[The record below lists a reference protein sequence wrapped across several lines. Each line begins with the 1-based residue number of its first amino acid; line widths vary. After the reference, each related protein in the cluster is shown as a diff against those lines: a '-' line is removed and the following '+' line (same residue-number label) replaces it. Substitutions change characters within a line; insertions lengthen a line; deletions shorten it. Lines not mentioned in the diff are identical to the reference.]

1 MAKQRKKKSKLIKP
15 ETSYKISSAVIGF
28 IGTFLILFNLNIT
41 GAVISDGST
50 VTNGII
56 GVFMVF
62 LALLLYLRPLK
73 KSFKKQ

>member
-1 MAKQRKKKSKLIKP
+1 MAKQRKKKSIKP
-15 ETSYKISSAVIGF
+15 ETFYKISSAVIGF

-41 GAVISDGST
+41 GAVISDEST
-50 VTNGII
+50 VTSGII